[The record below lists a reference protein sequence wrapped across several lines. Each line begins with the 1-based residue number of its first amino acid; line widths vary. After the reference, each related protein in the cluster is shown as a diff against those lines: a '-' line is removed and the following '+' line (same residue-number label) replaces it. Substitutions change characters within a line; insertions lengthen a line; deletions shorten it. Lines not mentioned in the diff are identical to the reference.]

1 MDLFVYV
8 AAEISVGDAR
18 RKSDS
23 CHKCFLGFLA
33 QLSMKEKKAGCDACK
48 TNSQAALRCFWCA
61 VITLFWHHEKRERNM
76 SSFLCVT
83 QLPQFVL
90 LGENSDN
97 ISEVQS
103 VFSDSANVVS
113 HQFSTDLFDFL
124 SKNDVDVILIE
135 HFPPIIDA
143 FSTLKTIRSIE
154 YYAKTPVFVLMSD
167 ITSDIVRQLYIDN
180 VTGIIPLPLQSD
192 ILRNRVLEAL
202 HNKYLQDNLKK
213 EVSRQVKLAEE
224 RLNASRQL
232 FKEMSLSL
240 AKAIDAKDKY
250 TSGHSERVAN
260 YSREIARRS
269 GESEIIQEK
278 IYFIGL
284 LHDVGKIG
292 IPRYIINK
300 PTKLSDDEYSKIKQH
315 PVIGSNI
322 LQGVDVI
329 PEFAIGAHYHHER
342 YDGKGYPQG
351 LKGDQIPKLAR
362 IITVAD
368 AYDAMSSKRSY
379 RDSLTQEVVR
389 AEIVRGRGLQFD
401 PKYADIMIQMID
413 EDISYQMREKSI
425 SPLTQGGSL
434 KLCNEKKYYMEL

>member
-1 MDLFVYV
+1 
-8 AAEISVGDAR
+8 
-18 RKSDS
+18 
-23 CHKCFLGFLA
+23 
-33 QLSMKEKKAGCDACK
+33 
-48 TNSQAALRCFWCA
+48 
-61 VITLFWHHEKRERNM
+61 M

-103 VFSDSANVVS
+103 IFSDSANVVS

-425 SPLTQGGSL
+425 SPLAQGGSL